1 MLSYVSVVYHIS
13 TVTLTTSPQKRVP
26 RLMTGRQPDAFM
38 LVATVEGVIK
48 ALCQFSPIY
57 RTRYSLDQIDNEAVQ
72 ANNGES
78 SAVMFLV
85 VRSTRGH
92 EECG

>member
-13 TVTLTTSPQKRVP
+13 TVTPTTSPQRRVP
-26 RLMTGRQPDAFM
+26 RLMTDKQPYAIM
-38 LVATVEGVIK
+38 SGATVEGVIK
-48 ALCQFSPIY
+48 ALCQFSPLY
-57 RTRYSLDQIDNEAVQ
+57 RTRYRLDQMDNEAVQ

-78 SAVMFLV
+78 STVMFLV